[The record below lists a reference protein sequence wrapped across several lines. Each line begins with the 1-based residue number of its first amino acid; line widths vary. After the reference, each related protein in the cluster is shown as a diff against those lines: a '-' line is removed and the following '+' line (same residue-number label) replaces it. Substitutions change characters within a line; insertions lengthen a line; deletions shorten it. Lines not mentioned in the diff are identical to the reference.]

1 MHKYSKNPWGQIPLL
16 KFLSIYSR
24 EVFHKKSWVVVI
36 FHFEEQSLVSSHP
49 FCIRDREMR
58 FSPLFC
64 KLNVVINR
72 SKFQQNR
79 PTQSRDI
86 AWNMR
91 SKIKFNPNSFYSCL
105 FYHAREW
112 ENPLAD
118 NRSSLVPHL
127 PSLAAHCHPKWSIIC
142 PKWPLWAPKRPPW
155 APHWP
160 PKWSPWAHKKQSWAS
175 K

>member
-1 MHKYSKNPWGQIPLL
+1 MNDSDYMAEPKKKKARKSATASMDWNHVHVAIWRSTHVPINPKRKSKTPLSEFFFLCSMMHKYSKNPWGQIPFL

-64 KLNVVINR
+64 KLNVVING

-79 PTQSRDI
+79 PIQSRDI
-86 AWNMR
+86 A
-91 SKIKFNPNSFYSCL
+91 
-105 FYHAREW
+105 
-112 ENPLAD
+112 
-118 NRSSLVPHL
+118 
-127 PSLAAHCHPKWSIIC
+127 
-142 PKWPLWAPKRPPW
+142 
-155 APHWP
+155 
-160 PKWSPWAHKKQSWAS
+160 
-175 K
+175 